1 MIMADRSIGADDLG
15 AVGEAE
21 FERRCAAAGLIANK
35 SGRDKMGWDY
45 VVERAPDEQG
55 PALDKRRLF
64 PLCRVQVKTV
74 WKRDG
79 GRVSLTLS
87 AAERLAKP
95 EDPAFVVAFEAED
108 GADDVQIVSASLIHV
123 IGADLSRVLERLRA
137 AGAGLKKKS
146 LNEQEITFRIDSGT
160 PFATGKELLAA
171 LRAAIGNDPD
181 GYRDAK
187 RAALANLGYD
197 GPRYS
202 VQVALTAEDPDHLHD
217 ALMGRRPIEVRG
229 TNAVDRRFGNEIPS
243 GHTWEAGPGGRL
255 MATFK
260 PIPKGDCSIVVR
272 GEGGETVGFDGTFS
286 TLPLPNVPKAEE
298 RLLFTT
304 PTFELDVRGSGR
316 IALNIGGERLE
327 ASRLPLADWR
337 TLFKLVRLVN
347 AGPTKFEIR
356 ERKTGARFEVP
367 LSKAVEDK
375 HSSTGSELLS
385 LLTRIEDLW
394 GEAGARV
401 RDFTQKELAAAGEE
415 VDAVHRFWKGD
426 LLEKLNFPI
435 AGSESA
441 EATELVLIRVMS
453 VELAGSHVAVGERL
467 VMTNG
472 SGGAEYTQRDRSVAT
487 VEEPGEA
494 EDAVTEFAKRIMEK
508 VGAHGIM
515 TLGSD

>member
-1 MIMADRSIGADDLG
+1 MIMAERSIGADDLG

-21 FERRCAAAGLIANK
+21 FERRCAAAGLVANK

-45 VVERAPDEQG
+45 VVERAPDEPG

-79 GRVSLTLS
+79 GRVSLKLS

-108 GADDVQIVSASLIHV
+108 GADDVKIVSASLIHV
-123 IGADLSRVLERLRA
+123 IGDDLSRVLKRLRA
-137 AGAGLKKKS
+137 TGAGVKKKPLS
-146 LNEQEITFRIDSGT
+146 EQEITFQIDGGT
-160 PFATGKELLAA
+160 PFSTGKDLLAA
-171 LRAAIGNDPD
+171 LRAAIGSDPD

-202 VQVALTAEDPDHLHD
+202 VQVALTTEDPDHLHD

-229 TNAVDRRFGNEIPS
+229 TNAVDRRFGIEIPS

-286 TLPLPNVPKAEE
+286 TLPLPNVSKAEK
-298 RLLFTT
+298 RLVFTT

-316 IALNIGGERLE
+316 IALHIGGERLE
-327 ASRLPLADWR
+327 VSRLPIAGWR
-337 TLFKLVRLVN
+337 ALFTLVRLVN
-347 AGPTKFEIR
+347 AGPTEFEIR

-367 LSKAVEDK
+367 LSKAAEDK
-375 HSSTGSELLS
+375 HSSTGSQLLG

-394 GEAGARV
+394 GDAGARV
-401 RDFTQKELAAAGEE
+401 QDFTQQELADAGNEI
-415 VDAVHRFWKGD
+415 DAVHRFWKGD
-426 LLEKLNFPI
+426 LLEKLDFPI

-453 VELAGSHVAVGERL
+453 VKLAGSHVAVAERL
-467 VMTNG
+467 VTTNG
-472 SGGAEYTQRDRSVAT
+472 SGGVEYTQRDRSVAK
-487 VEEPGEA
+487 VEEIGDA
-494 EDAVTEFAKRIMEK
+494 EDAVTEFAKRVMEK

-515 TLGSD
+515 TLDSE